1 MSAAGIVTIILI
13 VVAVI
18 VVALFLVR
26 IGTLLR
32 EISSSLT
39 AVISSVGLIPGRTA
53 PLRPVL
59 TSINHDLG
67 VARDVLEDLLAK
79 KLGGASEPAR
89 IAYAR
94 AIEQEFIVS
103 PVLRYEPGGQGRP
116 EPPAEEAEFEP
127 PTEETAALVTPEQP
141 SGGEPESDVIHY
153 QRAAEPESE
162 PAAIPEQPS
171 GAEPES
177 DVIHYRR
184 AGDTGDDTPEPTA
197 PAPESEPAPNPAI
210 EMGPDVIRYRRGGQ

>member
-32 EISSSLT
+32 EISSSLH

-79 KLGGASEPAR
+79 KLGGASEPGR

-116 EPPAEEAEFEP
+116 EPPAEEVEFEP
-127 PTEETAALVTPEQP
+127 PTEETAALVIPEQP

-153 QRAAEPESE
+153 ERVAEPE
-162 PAAIPEQPS
+162 PAVIPDPAS
-171 GAEPES
+171 VGEPES

-184 AGDTGDDTPEPTA
+184 AGDTGYDTPEPTA
-197 PAPESEPAPNPAI
+197 PAPEPEPAPNPAI